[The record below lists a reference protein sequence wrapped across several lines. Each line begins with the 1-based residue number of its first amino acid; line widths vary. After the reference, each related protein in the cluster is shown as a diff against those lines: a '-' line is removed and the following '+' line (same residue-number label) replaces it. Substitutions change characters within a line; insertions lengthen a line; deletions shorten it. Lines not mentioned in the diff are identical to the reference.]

1 MLTSAEGQRK
11 ADASERRGPSR
22 PRIIRTGKPGRP
34 TKQYRITTTTDVA
47 ADVPEQ
53 SVDQESSDMDDDQL
67 LDQHDA
73 GLTMNACE
81 ISFEQAI
88 FGPDK
93 QEWEDAICSEVR
105 SLILN
110 DTFDFVERPTNGKV
124 IKCRTVLR
132 NKYGAVGQLKRRKAR
147 VVTKRFT

>member
-81 ISFEQAI
+81 IDLVRTGNLRTGQA
-88 FGPDK
+88 GM
-93 QEWEDAICSEVR
+93 
-105 SLILN
+105 
-110 DTFDFVERPTNGKV
+110 G
-124 IKCRTVLR
+124 
-132 NKYGAVGQLKRRKAR
+132 RRYM
-147 VVTKRFT
+147 F